1 MAKKI
6 GAVWKH
12 GEYDT
17 ERITPGLL
25 GSKGIKWVGHST
37 DNPGLDTFRPGLF
50 SFLFCCFVFS
60 LVSLPRSKQ
69 RSNQRTIRDQGA
81 GVTSPPIPGQWLST
95 PPLIDYLTTI

>member
-37 DNPGLDTFRPGLF
+37 DNPGLDGFIPGIIF
-50 SFLFCCFVFS
+50 FLLVFLS
-60 LVSLPRSKQ
+60 KGLVS
-69 RSNQRTIRDQGA
+69 
-81 GVTSPPIPGQWLST
+81 IPGQCLST
-95 PPLIDYLTTI
+95 PTLRLTINCYHNI